1 MSIIKGGSFIIENI
15 TPDQVFTPED
25 FTEEHRMIAKT
36 TADFTEGEVAPLVEE
51 LEQQKEGLI
60 RGLMQK
66 AGELGLLGADVAEKY
81 DGGELGKVGSSL
93 ITENTVKGGAF
104 TVAHAAHTGIGTLP
118 IVFFGTEAQKQ
129 KYLPGL
135 ATGELIASYCL
146 TEPSSGSDALGAKTK
161 AVLSA
166 DGKYYILNGTK
177 QFITNAGFAD
187 VFIVYAKVDGE
198 HFTAFIV
205 DRDTPGLS
213 LGPEEKKMGIK
224 GSSTR
229 PVILEDARVPVENV
243 LGEIGKGHV
252 VAFNILNIGRY
263 KLGAAC
269 IGSSKYALEVSIQYA
284 LERKQFGRP
293 IADFGMIR
301 SKLAK
306 MATRIYV
313 GESMV
318 YRNAGLLDDILSGI
332 DQSSADAGRQAAKGI
347 EEYAIECSI
356 NKVFASEVLD
366 FVTDE
371 AVQIYGGYGFI
382 QEYPV
387 ERMYRDSRINRIFEG
402 TNEINRLIIPSTLLR
417 KGMKGELPL
426 LAAAQKVMGDVLSA
440 AQPVDESLPLGLEK
454 SLVDR
459 AKKISLLFA
468 GVAAQKLGNKLAE
481 EQEILGNLAD
491 AIIEIF
497 AMESVVLRTEKA
509 LAREGERAQ
518 VKAKMAR
525 LYCYEAFQRVESLA
539 RETLAAV
546 EQGDTLRTQLSAVK
560 KLARVNPVNTIGLQ
574 RDIADRVIADG
585 RYNF

>member
-371 AVQIYGGYGFI
+371 AVQIHGGYGFI

-426 LAAAQKVMGDVLSA
+426 LAAAQKVMGDVLAA
-440 AQPVDESLPLGLEK
+440 AQPVDEGLPLGLEK

>member
-371 AVQIYGGYGFI
+371 AVQIHGGYGFI

-440 AQPVDESLPLGLEK
+440 AQPVDEGLPLGLEK

>member
-81 DGGELGKVGSSL
+81 NGGELGKVGSSL

-371 AVQIYGGYGFI
+371 AVQIHGGYGFI

>member
-81 DGGELGKVGSSL
+81 NGGELGKVGSSL

-371 AVQIYGGYGFI
+371 AVQIHGGYGFI

-440 AQPVDESLPLGLEK
+440 AQPVDEGLPLGLEK

>member
-426 LAAAQKVMGDVLSA
+426 LAAAQKVMGDVLAA
-440 AQPVDESLPLGLEK
+440 AQPVDEGLPLGLEK

-459 AKKISLLFA
+459 AKKIALLFA

-509 LAREGERAQ
+509 LAREGDRAQ

>member
-426 LAAAQKVMGDVLSA
+426 LAAAQKVMGDVLAA